1 MTTQINIDSKSQLA
15 KLIATE
21 NIQVQHNNVRTASFD
36 TFNRVLTLPIF
47 KVQSGDVYDMLIAH
61 ECAHAL
67 YTPSSGWKTIM
78 EDDELRAYCNVLE
91 DCRIDKKIQKKYPGV
106 VKNYIR
112 GFDNLLNQDFFGIS
126 NKDINTDLMLI
137 DKINLYYKSSK
148 TLPFKFTN
156 MDKVWLALVD
166 NLKTWN
172 DVVSLAKKL
181 LNWQKKQLE
190 KLKKLPDFDTHPL
203 VENYNL
209 DDTQDSDNNVNTK
222 SSDSNNNNSNNEDNT
237 NQINE
242 SKEDDDNNKKNKI
255 EGKISSG
262 DGPVGGGQGKLSVIT
277 DNQFESNKQKLL
289 DTSTSYNYMSIP
301 DPKLSECVH
310 TYKDFLKDFRKFF
323 NAEITKSNSQ
333 KLYYQWLK
341 DEFKKF
347 KNDNKKTV
355 MYLVKEFEMKKAA
368 TAYKRVTSDK
378 TGVIDPLKLRNYKF
392 SDDIFKRLTIVP
404 NAKNHGMMMLL
415 DWSGSMSDVIK
426 NTVDQLINL
435 VYFCQKI
442 QIPYEVYLFT
452 SEFMTEKDKN
462 KWDEYESNKP
472 FLSTNYNFKHGD
484 MLIDSCKLIN
494 IASHKMKK
502 TELDESLTYLY
513 SMSLYY
519 DNRYANRGFWTRD
532 IYSAAHYNFG
542 MPSNYQLGNT
552 PLNEAIIICNKL
564 ISVFKNKYNIEKM
577 TFITL
582 TDGAANSIRGK
593 LNMTPDGMKND
604 HNYSGRAVL
613 KFGKK
618 QYTTDKQSLYESQSI
633 TSLLLTIIKKEHA
646 ANTIGFFILK
656 RMRGWDA
663 EKYLGSNYTTDEKY
677 LKRRAQ
683 LRKNKVAVVT
693 DEYGYDEFYVLNK
706 KHLNVENSSISDI
719 PDTAQTKDIRKAFS
733 NSMKGRITS
742 RVLLNKFIEKVA

>member
-67 YTPSSGWKTIM
+67 YTPYKGWEEIM
-78 EDDELRAYCNVLE
+78 NDDELRAYCNVLE

-106 VKNYIR
+106 VKNYIK

-156 MDKVWLALVD
+156 TDKMWLALVD
-166 NLKTWN
+166 NLKTWK

-209 DDTQDSDNNVNTK
+209 DNTQDSDNNVNTK
-222 SSDSNNNNSNNEDNT
+222 SSDSEED
-237 NQINE
+237 
-242 SKEDDDNNKKNKI
+242 SSDKEDGQGEVTESEENKDDTNKENL
-255 EGKISSG
+255 EGKTSTSS
-262 DGPVGGGQGKLSVIT
+262 GPVGGGEGKLTAIT
-277 DNQFESNKQKLL
+277 DNQFESNKEKLL

-301 DPKLSECVH
+301 DPKLKECVH
-310 TYKDFLKDFRKFF
+310 TYKDFLKDFREFVNK
-323 NAEITKSNSQ
+323 EITRSITHK
-333 KLYYQWLK
+333 KYYHWLK
-341 DEFKKF
+341 DDFKKF

-368 TAYKRVTSDK
+368 TAYKRATNDK
-378 TGVIDPLKLRNYKF
+378 TGIIDPLKLRNYKF

-415 DWSGSMSDVIK
+415 DWSGSMCDVMK

-452 SEFMTEKDKN
+452 SEFTSEADN
-462 KWDEYESNKP
+462 KRWDDYDTRKVLLSN
-472 FLSTNYNFKHGD
+472 NYNFKHGD
-484 MLIDSCKLIN
+484 MIIDSCKLVN

-519 DNRYANRGFWTRD
+519 DNRYARRSFWYD
-532 IYSAAHYNFG
+532 NMNCPSQFNFG
-542 MPSNYQLGNT
+542 MPNNYHLGNT
-552 PLNEAIIICNKL
+552 PLNEAIVICNKL
-564 ISVFKNKYNIEKM
+564 ISIFKNKYNVEKM

-582 TDGAANSIRGK
+582 TDGAANSLRGK
-593 LNMTPDGMKND
+593 VNVTPEGIMGNHDYRGKI
-604 HNYSGRAVL
+604 VL
-613 KFGKK
+613 KSGKK
-618 QYTTDKQSLYESQSI
+618 QYTVDSENTYESQKV
-633 TSLLLTIIKKEHA
+633 TNLLLDVIRKEHGVS
-646 ANTIGFFILK
+646 TIGFFILK
-656 RMRGWDA
+656 RTRGWDA
-663 EKYLGSNYTTDEKY
+663 DKYLGSSYTNDEKY

-683 LRKNKVAVVT
+683 LRKNKVAVIN

-719 PDTAQTKDIRKAFS
+719 PDTANTKDIRRAFS

-742 RVLLNKFIEKVA
+742 RVLLNKFIERVA